1 MKNENLFERGNHNQ
15 EPPTDTSEGFMNR
28 NQDAIDILD
37 RARQQVSYF
46 DYATFLMLLHAAN
59 YLEVQGR
66 I

>member
-1 MKNENLFERGNHNQ
+1 VK
-15 EPPTDTSEGFMNR
+15 TNR

-59 YLEVQGR
+59 YLELQGR